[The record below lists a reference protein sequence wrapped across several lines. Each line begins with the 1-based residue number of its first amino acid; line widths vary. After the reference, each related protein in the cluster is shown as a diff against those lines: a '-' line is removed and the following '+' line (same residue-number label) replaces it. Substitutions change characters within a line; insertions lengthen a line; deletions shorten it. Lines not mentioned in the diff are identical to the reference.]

1 MMDALNRFR
10 TQSRKNHLLSVLRN
24 AHDASRDRAARDYS
38 RQVAL
43 ALIMAQRKR
52 AYPIR

>member
-1 MMDALNRFR
+1 MIGVRNRFR
-10 TQSRKNHLLSVLRN
+10 TRSRKNHLLFVLRC
-24 AHDASRDRAARDYS
+24 AHDASRDRAFRDSS
-38 RQVAL
+38 RQTAL